1 MKRCAW
7 FTAALTVVC
16 AWGFGRNALAGA
28 AAEAA
33 QEEPDVIQR
42 TDQERPATLSPN
54 GITRE
59 DYLFVEGRQKGSTVK
74 LESYKVKDVLR
85 GDRPTE
91 YNNALDRKRDGR
103 YTVAAKWYTAALE
116 KMKDKAWA
124 VEYCNYGVAECLYE
138 AGHYDGYK
146 GKTYTY
152 QPPAH
157 YYGEAIKA
165 NPKSRFLLDA
175 SVKIAICLIES
186 GKLQEAEKA
195 FMEAQ
200 AAIKRYREDT
210 AKTGDMNYREAAN
223 RAESLIKLARAKQ
236 LEKRADQEKTPH
248 DQALQAYKDCQSTSK
263 AMKFF
268 DVAAEATEGEMRVL
282 VKDRQFG
289 EAKIRAQEIIDKY
302 KKDCDPNLLGML
314 PVAYTVMARASLA
327 QANEYEGR
335 NQPVQAQL
343 AYADARWNYLQVLV
357 QFFDKD
363 EYVAEAGY
371 FAGLCNDKLKDQEPD
386 ARQKAIQCW
395 QDVKK
400 NFPTSQF
407 AEMAA
412 ADLKRVGADGEKKKG
427 EATKDEPKKGE
438 AKKDEPKTGEAKKD
452 EAKTPKKSPK

>member
-1 MKRCAW
+1 MKRYAW
-7 FTAALTVVC
+7 FAAVLTVLAV
-16 AWGFGRNALAGA
+16 WGSGRKCLAGA

-42 TDQERPATLSPN
+42 TDQDRPMNLNNN
-54 GITRE
+54 GITRD

-74 LESYKVKDVLR
+74 LESYKVKDILR

-91 YNNALDRKRDGR
+91 YNSALDRKRDGR
-103 YTVAAKWYTAALE
+103 YTVAAKWFTDAL
-116 KMKDKAWA
+116 KSPALKDKAWA
-124 VEYCNYGVAECLYE
+124 VEYCNYHIAECLYE

-152 QPPAH
+152 NPPAH

-210 AKTGDMNYREAAN
+210 AKTGDMNYRESAN

-236 LEKRADQEKTPH
+236 LERKADQEKTPH
-248 DQALQAYKDCQSTSK
+248 DQALQAFKDCQSTSR
-263 AMKFF
+263 ALKFF
-268 DVAAEATEGEMRVL
+268 EVAAEATEGEMRVL

-289 EAKIRAQEIIDKY
+289 EARIRAQEIIDKY

-327 QANEYEGR
+327 QANEYEGK

-343 AYADARWNYLQVLV
+343 AYAEARWNYLQVLV

-371 FAGLCNDKLKDQEPD
+371 FAGLCNEKLKDQEAD
-386 ARQKAIQCW
+386 ARENATQCW
-395 QDVKK
+395 LDVKK
-400 NFPTSQF
+400 NFPTSPF

-412 ADLKRVGADGEKKKG
+412 ADLKRMGADGEKKKG
-427 EATKDEPKKGE
+427 EGTKDEPKKGE
-438 AKKDEPKTGEAKKD
+438 AKKDE
-452 EAKTPKKSPK
+452 AKTPPKKSSQ